1 MSEAYRAA
9 LARGDYV
16 AAGAAIMEAVSGG
29 SYDRDGNHEGIDGIH
44 RVSRMSRAEIEAG
57 PDEDGPVVVQQTVN
71 VSRWGRRKA

>member
-29 SYDRDGNHEGIDGIH
+29 SYDGDGNHSGIDGIH
-44 RVSRMSRAEIEAG
+44 RVSRMSRAEIEAD
-57 PDEDGPVVVQQTVN
+57 PEEDTGTTIAQTVN
-71 VSRWGRRKA
+71 IVRGRIR